1 MDLYSDQEGLRLKI
15 FSKGDNSYSNW
26 YNLPSIIH
34 EGQSI
39 IHVLSSG
46 IRAWAAIVKRVRCLH
61 PERYCDFWEVK
72 KNFLQQDIVCCA
84 RVLKYKA
91 EAPWKFCEIRDI

>member
-1 MDLYSDQEGLRLKI
+1 M
-15 FSKGDNSYSNW
+15 
-26 YNLPSIIH
+26 IH
-34 EGQSI
+34 VGQSI

-46 IRAWAAIVKRVRCLH
+46 IWEWAAIIRTVHCLH
-61 PERYCDFWEVK
+61 PEGYCDFWEVR
-72 KNFLQQDIVCCA
+72 KNFLQQDIVCLA